1 MLYAGLE
8 FHIHFNGGVLHLM
21 LEMLLQWWLLVL
33 LLLLR
38 FDLFLNP
45 FFSFCNIDSN
55 MVICLF
61 SLLIIMRLQRR
72 SNYAYQCSSVD
83 LACVLQNKLRQYLW
97 TMKVSTLLEMHVV
110 IIIIRWIYLLKLF
123 DGKKI
128 GYNCETALWK
138 TDSLPN
144 LYYYTYEESP
154 YYFLSFLIL
163 ISTLIFMGS
172 PRVRLLQQQG
182 MGVPLMCLLPYSAV
196 VLAGWY
202 NWYSDVLLS
211 INRSFFVTCLILIN
225 FRE

>member
-1 MLYAGLE
+1 MNNE
-8 FHIHFNGGVLHLM
+8 GVYST
-21 LEMLLQWWLLVL
+21 W
-33 LLLLR
+33 
-38 FDLFLNP
+38 DA
-45 FFSFCNIDSN
+45 CSN
-55 MVICLF
+55 
-61 SLLIIMRLQRR
+61 
-72 SNYAYQCSSVD
+72 NYHKVD
-83 LACVLQNKLRQYLW
+83 LSFK
-97 TMKVSTLLEMHVV
+97 
-110 IIIIRWIYLLKLF
+110 IIWYF

-138 TDSLPN
+138 THSLPN